1 MSCHGMS
8 LERVLFALAGSITIL
23 AVTLAATVTPWF
35 LLLAAFVAANQWLY
49 AWRGACPASLV
60 ISRTPCFAQKE
71 PS

>member
-1 MSCHGMS
+1 
-8 LERVLFALAGSITIL
+8 
-23 AVTLAATVTPWF
+23 VTLAATVTPWF